1 MGVIGNILGLGK
13 AAREVAEVFVP
24 NRTQAQEFEHLEQ
37 TAALTQ
43 YGQEYQL
50 VQKGWFN
57 QLVNGLNRLPRPVM
71 ALGTVGLFVFA
82 MVEPEGFARRMIGL
96 DAVPRELWWLLGAIV
111 SFYFGARELHHQRA
125 QKKPA
130 RLLEISDGAAQA
142 DDNAAVADWLAEG

>member
-96 DAVPRELWWLLGAIV
+96 DAVRRELWWLLGAIV
-111 SFYFGARELHHQRA
+111 SFYFGARELHHQRE
-125 QKKPA
+125 QKKPV
-130 RLLEISDGAAQA
+130 RLLEISDGAAQS
-142 DDNAAVADWLAEG
+142 DDNAAVADWLADG